1 MSFREL
7 SLLKYY
13 KTYKN
18 NIVKEFYIPVLKNA
32 VLYQRS
38 VGFFSSTALI
48 ELTKGISGLVKNDGK
63 IQFIVSPYLNAEDVE
78 AIEKGYEKRN
88 IIENALL
95 REWKEPEN
103 YFQDERLNLL
113 AHLIENGTLEIDKA
127 ELQNAALSEY
137 AKEDFSSIKNFAN
150 SLVRKMNQISIN
162 PMDYVDKTVVA
173 YKNPGKN
180 YATPYIT
187 SAFSG
192 MLFNYYC

>member
-63 IQFIVSPYLNAEDVE
+63 ISLFERRRCGSN
-78 AIEKGYEKRN
+78 
-88 IIENALL
+88 
-95 REWKEPEN
+95 RE
-103 YFQDERLNLL
+103 R
-113 AHLIENGTLEIDKA
+113 I
-127 ELQNAALSEY
+127 
-137 AKEDFSSIKNFAN
+137 
-150 SLVRKMNQISIN
+150 
-162 PMDYVDKTVVA
+162 
-173 YKNPGKN
+173 
-180 YATPYIT
+180 
-187 SAFSG
+187 
-192 MLFNYYC
+192 